1 MIDFSDNIYSLNK
14 CLSSRVFG
22 EEKMTNLAKYV
33 DHTLLSSAGTKQDV
47 VKLCNEAKEYGFY
60 AVCVHPIQVKNAVE
74 ALKGTAVKV
83 AAVTGFPH
91 GATYTEIKVEETSK
105 CLADGANEID
115 MVINVGALKEGN
127 LELVK
132 NEIKQLAAL
141 CKGKAKLKVIIE
153 TGLLTDAEKVTACK
167 LSVEAGADCVKT
179 STGVLKESKS
189 ATVEDVKLMYETV
202 KDFGLF
208 VKASGGVSDAKGA
221 QALID
226 AGASRIG
233 TSNGIKIITGD
244 DNKTSG

>member
-1 MIDFSDNIYSLNK
+1 
-14 CLSSRVFG
+14 
-22 EEKMTNLAKYV
+22 MTNLAKYV
-33 DHTLLSSAGTKQDV
+33 DHTLLSSAATKKDV
-47 VKLCNEAKEYGFY
+47 EKLCNEAKEYGFY
-60 AVCVHPIQVKNAVE
+60 AVCVQPIQTKNAVE
-74 ALKGTAVKV
+74 ALKGADVKV

-91 GATYTEIKVEETSK
+91 GATYTEIKVEETKK

-132 NEIKQLAAL
+132 DEIKKLADL
-141 CKGKAKLKVIIE
+141 CHGAAAKLKVIIE
-153 TGLLTDAEKVTACK
+153 TGLLTDEEKVIACK

-179 STGVLKESKS
+179 STGVLKESKP

-208 VKASGGVSDAKGA
+208 VKASGGVSDSKGA
-221 QALID
+221 NALVK

-233 TSNGIKIITGD
+233 TSSGIKIITE
-244 DNKTSG
+244 